1 MKSWQMIFAKKRK
14 RMINKLLETDLHI
27 SQKLRLPP
35 EANLARGLAI
45 FFAHSGDSW
54 FWLAA
59 LFLIWLINRSQWHA
73 ISAFFAISILMLAGI
88 VLAIKFIVRRQR
100 PEGDWGAIYRNTDPH
115 SFPSGHAARAVMLA
129 GLCWT
134 LGIQP
139 LAWILTLW
147 VPLVSLARVMMG
159 VHYLVD
165 VIAGWVLGLLMV
177 PVMLGLQPLL
187 NTLIPTI
194 FFLY

>member
-1 MKSWQMIFAKKRK
+1 MIKE
-14 RMINKLLETDLHI
+14 LLKADLFI

-35 EANLARGLAI
+35 EAKLARGIAI

-59 LFLIWLINRSQWHA
+59 LFLIWVINRNPN
-73 ISAFFAISILMLAGI
+73 SAFFAISILMLAGV
-88 VLAIKFIVRRQR
+88 VLAIKFSVRRQR
-100 PEGDWGAIYRNTDPH
+100 PEGEWGAIYRNTDPH
-115 SFPSGHAARAVMLA
+115 SFPSGHAARVVLLA

-159 VHYLVD
+159 VHYLID
-165 VIAGWVLGLLMV
+165 VIAGWLLGLLMV
-177 PVMLGLQPLL
+177 PVMLGLQPVM
-187 NTLIPTI
+187 NTLLPTI
-194 FFLY
+194 FFLQFK

>member
-1 MKSWQMIFAKKRK
+1 MIKE
-14 RMINKLLETDLHI
+14 LLKADLHI

-35 EANLARGLAI
+35 EAKLARGFAI

-54 FWLAA
+54 FWLGA
-59 LFLIWLINRSQWHA
+59 LFLIWLIKHNQWHA
-73 ISAFFAISILMLAGI
+73 ISAFLAISILILAVI
-88 VLAIKFIVRRQR
+88 VLVIKFSVRRQR
-100 PEGDWGAIYRNTDPH
+100 PDGEWGAIYRNTDPH

-129 GLCWT
+129 GLCWA

-165 VIAGWVLGLLMV
+165 VIAGWLLGLLMI
-177 PVMLGLQPLL
+177 PVMLALQPTLSLL
-187 NTLIPTI
+187 FPII
-194 FFLY
+194 FFL

>member
-1 MKSWQMIFAKKRK
+1 MIKEILKAD
-14 RMINKLLETDLHI
+14 LLI

-35 EANLARGLAI
+35 EAKLARGLAI

-54 FWLAA
+54 FWLGA
-59 LFLIWLINRSQWHA
+59 LFFIWLIDRSRWYA
-73 ISAFFAISILMLAGI
+73 LSAFFAFSILTLAII
-88 VLAIKFIVRRQR
+88 VLMVKFIVRRQR
-100 PEGDWGAIYRNTDPH
+100 PEGEWGAIYRNTDPH

-129 GLCWT
+129 GLCWA

-165 VIAGWVLGLLMV
+165 VVAGWLLGLLMV
-177 PVMLGLQPLL
+177 PVMMVIQPFLY
-187 NTLIPTI
+187 TLFPTI
-194 FFLY
+194 FF

>member
-1 MKSWQMIFAKKRK
+1 
-14 RMINKLLETDLHI
+14 MINKLLKADLLI

-35 EANLARGLAI
+35 EAQLIRGIAI

-59 LFLIWLINRSQWHA
+59 LFLIWLTNHNQWHA
-73 ISAFFAISILMLAGI
+73 ISAFLTISILALAGI
-88 VLAIKFIVRRQR
+88 VLAIKFGVRRQR
-100 PEGDWGAIYRNTDPH
+100 PEGEWGAIYRNTDPH

-134 LGIQP
+134 LHIQP

-165 VIAGWVLGLLMV
+165 VIAGWILGLLMI
-177 PVMLGLQPLL
+177 PIMLAVQPFLYSLL
-187 NTLIPTI
+187 PTI
-194 FFLY
+194 VFI